1 MTFYHLNVFWRFVF
15 NPIIQLVWGENERP
29 INPQYVL
36 YYTNTGQYPKSWISA
51 IAMWFYIN
59 MKDFE
64 IRMPSFEFTDDIGGV
79 GSGQDV
85 SAYVALGWVG
95 AYPSQSLSLNG
106 VYVFKSAFKPSIAGK
121 IGIHKHQIN
130 VSQWLR
136 V

>member
-1 MTFYHLNVFWRFVF
+1 
-15 NPIIQLVWGENERP
+15 
-29 INPQYVL
+29 
-36 YYTNTGQYPKSWISA
+36 
-51 IAMWFYIN
+51 MWFYIN